1 MNVRNIN
8 IVLMLVAG
16 IIVGILS
23 IINHYSL
30 EKLMITLVFVLIIFF
45 LIGTLMQFIINNIIH
60 NATKL
65 EQNKIDEQLDQE
77 YEVLKD
83 KLEKKKLEEKKINE
97 NDSEKITDEE
107 DSV

>member
-1 MNVRNIN
+1 MNVRNLN

-60 NATKL
+60 NAKKL

-77 YEVLKD
+77 YELLKD
-83 KLEKKKLEEKKINE
+83 KLEKKKLEEKKIKE
-97 NDSEKITDEE
+97 NDSEKITVEE